1 MRKPMMLLMLSMAM
15 LANAASKP
23 KAPVQDLKLRA
34 PAVPLIT
41 SDPYFSI
48 WSPSDKLNESSTMHW
63 TGKTHPLIGAIRV
76 DGLTYRFMG
85 VNELSL
91 TPILPTGSMTKWNAS
106 FTETKPAADW
116 TATNF
121 NDESW
126 KKGQGSFGNKD
137 RKEAATQWNSE
148 DIWVRRSFDLKEDIS
163 ARTLFLEYSHD
174 DIFELYINGVKV
186 VDTGYNWA
194 DNIQEELSAKIKKA
208 LKIGKNVIAA
218 HCHNRQGGAFVDFG
232 LMKKNEMGSSLS
244 NKAVQKSVTVSATQ
258 TNYTF
263 NCGSVQL
270 DLTFTA
276 PLLMEDLDLVST
288 PINYISYQVVSLD
301 KKKHDVQIYF
311 ETTPQ
316 LAVYKDSQPVKSEK
330 IAKNGFTYLTTG
342 TVNQPILGQSG
353 DDMRIDWGYLYLGGK
368 LTGQEDLALGEY
380 YDMKNSFIT
389 KGKLS
394 VSADPK
400 TLSTNMYDKMTVLA
414 YSNNLESVSKEPV
427 KGHLMIGYDDIY
439 SIRYFNE
446 DLMAYWKHYGT
457 VDIFQA
463 FEKADKSY
471 ESLMTRCA
479 AFDVQMMK
487 DAENA
492 GGKKYAELCAL
503 AYRQAIVAHKLV
515 QDKKGNLLF
524 LSKENN
530 SNGCINTV
538 DITYPSAPLFL
549 VYNPDLM
556 KGMLNPIFNYSESGR
571 WTKPFPAHDL
581 GTYPIANGQNYGEDM
596 PIEEG
601 GNMLLLA
608 TAISYVEGNAD
619 YAKKHW
625 DVMSIWVDYLLKDGL
640 DPQNQLCTD
649 DFAGHLAHNTNL
661 SIKAIMAIA
670 GYGKMAAMLGKDDVA
685 KKYISAAKEMAVK
698 WTEMANDGDH
708 YRLTFDKA
716 GTWSQ
721 KYNMVWDKVF
731 DMGIF
736 PQEVAKKEIA
746 FYLTK
751 QNPFGLPLDSRK
763 TYTKS
768 DWIVWTACLA
778 DSQKDFLKIIDPVF
792 NYVNTTPSRVPLS
805 DWHETTDGK
814 QVGFKARSVVGGY
827 FMKMLEVKMK
837 NAQTK

>member
-23 KAPVQDLKLRA
+23 KASAQDLKLRA

-76 DGLTYRFMG
+76 DGVSYRFMG
-85 VNELSL
+85 MNELSL
-91 TPILPTGSMTKWNAS
+91 SPILPTGSMSKWNAA
-106 FTETKPAADW
+106 FTESKPAADW
-116 TATNF
+116 TSTNF

-126 KKGQGSFGNKD
+126 KKGQGSFGNVD

-148 DIWVRRSFDLKEDIS
+148 DIWVRRTFDLKEDIS
-163 ARTLFLEYSHD
+163 AQTLFLEYSHD

-186 VDTGYNWA
+186 VDTGYKWA
-194 DNIQEELSAKIKKA
+194 DNVQEELSVKIKKA
-208 LKIGKNVIAA
+208 LKIGKNVIAV
-218 HCHNRQGGAFVDFG
+218 HCHNQQGGAFLDFG
-232 LMKKNEMGSSLS
+232 LMKKNETGSTLS

-258 TNYTF
+258 SNYVFT
-263 NCGSVQL
+263 CGSVEL
-270 DLTFTA
+270 NLTFTA

-288 PINYISYQVVSLD
+288 PINYISYQVASLD

-316 LAVYKDSQPVKSEK
+316 LAVFKDSQPVKSDK
-330 IAKNGFTYLTTG
+330 ITKNGFTYLTTG
-342 TVNQPILGQSG
+342 TVNQPILGQTG

-400 TLSTNMYDKMTVLA
+400 TLSSNMYDKMTVLA
-414 YSNNLESVSKEPV
+414 YSNNLGAVSIEPV

-439 SIRYFNE
+439 SIRYFYE
-446 DLMAYWKHYGT
+446 DLMAYWKHNGT

-463 FEKADKSY
+463 FEKSEKSY

-479 AFDVQMMK
+479 AFDVQLMK

-503 AYRQAIVAHKLV
+503 AYRQAIVAHKLL

-549 VYNPDLM
+549 VYNPDLL
-556 KGMLNPIFNYSESGR
+556 KGMLNPIFEYSESGR

-596 PIEEG
+596 PVEEG

-608 TAISYVEGNAD
+608 TAISYVEGNAN

-625 DVMSIWVDYLLKDGL
+625 DVMSVWVDYLLKDGL
-640 DPQNQLCTD
+640 DPENQLCTD

-685 KKYISAAKEMAVK
+685 KKYISAAKEMATK
-698 WTEMANDGDH
+698 WMEMANDGDH
-708 YRLTFDKA
+708 YRLAFDKT

-736 PQEVAKKEIA
+736 PQEVSKKEIA

-778 DSQKDFLKIIDPVF
+778 DSQEDFLKIIDPVF
-792 NYVNTTPSRVPLS
+792 DYVNTTPSRVPLS

-827 FMKMLEVKMK
+827 FMKMLEVKVK